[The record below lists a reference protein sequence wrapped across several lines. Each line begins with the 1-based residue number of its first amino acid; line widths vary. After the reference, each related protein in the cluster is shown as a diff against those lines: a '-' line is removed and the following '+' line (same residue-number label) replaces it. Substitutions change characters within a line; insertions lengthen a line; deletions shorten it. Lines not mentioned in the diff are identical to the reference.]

1 MLDYED
7 RYCAYIDILGFRELI
22 GRLDQGETPLRSLRE
37 LLEKVHNPPPT
48 NAQAIPQTDFRVQS
62 ISDAVALSAATNPA
76 GLGAII
82 HSVNRLAVD
91 LLLQGFFIRGALV
104 KGKLYHD
111 EKIVLGRALI
121 RAYELED
128 TVVRFPRVMV
138 AREVVED
145 LRSVRGDDAD
155 VLLRRADDG
164 PMFIHVLR
172 AIEMAALPT
181 KLGNFETLTL
191 PIDDARFGGKLL
203 PFVGITA
210 QLQRRFDEATDN
222 PNHFEKVKWF
232 AKILERGHSLLE
244 CSRARSS
251 RRSRTF
257 ESAYAASVL
266 TLEFTLGKCLL

>member
-1 MLDYED
+1 MPDYED

-22 GRLDQGETPLRSLRE
+22 GRLDQGETPLLSLRD

-48 NAQAIPQTDFRVQS
+48 NALAIPQTDFRVQS

-111 EKIVLGRALI
+111 EKIVFGRALV

-138 AREVVED
+138 TREVIED
-145 LRSVRGDDAD
+145 LRSVREDDAD

-191 PIDDARFGGKLL
+191 PIGDARFGGNLL
-203 PFVGITA
+203 RFAGITA

-232 AKILERGHSLLE
+232 ANYWNDTIRYWNVRGLDRVEGPGLSNQPMPPKAFRDR
-244 CSRARSS
+244 CIDA
-251 RRSRTF
+251 
-257 ESAYAASVL
+257 
-266 TLEFTLGKCLL
+266 